1 MITIKHFMKLYEV
14 NAMQIIE
21 IDFSGCKT
29 WDEFHERIRKAF
41 DFPEWYGKNWSA
53 FWDLLWSEC
62 DADKVII
69 KGEYT
74 LPSGFKDQ
82 LPIMHKILERNK
94 KQREKTGDKPFSYEI
109 ID

>member
-1 MITIKHFMKLYEV
+1 MK
-14 NAMQIIE
+14 IIE
-21 IDFSGCKT
+21 LDLTGCRYLA
-29 WDEFHERIRKAF
+29 EIHERIRVAF

-69 KGEYT
+69 RGELT
-74 LPSGFKDQ
+74 LPKEFEEFLSV
-82 LPIMHKILERNK
+82 MHEILEEKIAFNK
-94 KQREKTGDKPFSYEI
+94 KCNFNVFSYEI